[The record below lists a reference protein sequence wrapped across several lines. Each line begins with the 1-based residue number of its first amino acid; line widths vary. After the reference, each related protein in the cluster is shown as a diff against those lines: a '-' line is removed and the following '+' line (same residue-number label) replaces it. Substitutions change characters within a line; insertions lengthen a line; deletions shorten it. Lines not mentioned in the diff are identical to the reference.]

1 MPSDGRRRLGG
12 DEVGD
17 PRDPIELREDDER
30 RRGQDRGQSEQPID
44 ETLVVQVARQLAPR
58 EHLRGVVG
66 GEHEL
71 RRVADHRSRGGEHLG
86 HKVPSLVDELGRAAR
101 AHELKE
107 EAQRADARA
116 DCEDALGGLREQG
129 AKEGGQLLPERVG
142 AVVVEQ
148 IVASR
153 HLGRQVG
160 RQLWGREQHPA
171 QKGGGRVHVAR
182 RERQRL
188 VERVH
193 KQRRAAHTQP
203 VEGERLEEAMPRGR
217 QPRVADGGGEH
228 DLERELHVD
237 RKGALGDAVEEGDAE
252 VRERARAE
260 QPLRGQ
266 GEQGELLA
274 LAQRLAL
281 LTAHRGR
288 WHRNRVEVTAH
299 IQGAQERRHIRRIE
313 TIDGRLGDQ
322 VQQLPELE

>member
-1 MPSDGRRRLGG
+1 M
-12 DEVGD
+12 
-17 PRDPIELREDDER
+17 
-30 RRGQDRGQSEQPID
+30 
-44 ETLVVQVARQLAPR
+44 
-58 EHLRGVVG
+58 
-66 GEHEL
+66 
-71 RRVADHRSRGGEHLG
+71 
-86 HKVPSLVDELGRAAR
+86 
-101 AHELKE
+101 
-107 EAQRADARA
+107 
-116 DCEDALGGLREQG
+116 
-129 AKEGGQLLPERVG
+129 
-142 AVVVEQ
+142 VEQ

-313 TIDGRLGDQ
+313 AIDGRLGDQ
-322 VQQLPELE
+322 VQQLPELEEARRRCVEERIRREDAPDPIERQSVQQALLRLAPRLWVDEPGQASRTLIRCDDGARSLPASWHLELDHLARARVGRRGEDDFGAVVELGAVLLVGHDALGKLHGELDRLAAPVAIDAAGGSFRRVVG